1 MLLSPPLSA
10 ESLERPA
17 AEKPVI
23 RRTNSQR
30 KAKVVDS
37 GAQTATVGIARS
49 VSVSKATRPRTLVR
63 TQTDL
68 GRNLQTSP
76 ERRFGEGMALTPTL
90 VEIGNRKSQ
99 RVQLVDA

>member
-17 AEKPVI
+17 GEKPVI

-30 KAKVVDS
+30 KAKVVGS

-68 GRNLQTSP
+68 GRHLQTSP